1 MASTRLVRKAL
12 RNRTVSK
19 KRVSTIKRLTSK
31 PVIKNVDIEQIKE
44 EFANK
49 KAKPAAKKDAPVKEE
64 PKAAQEVVE
73 TPKTEA
79 KKPTPAKAK
88 VEAPEAEAKKPATA
102 KAEAPKAEE
111 KKKAAPKKAPA
122 KKAAAPKAEK
132 KDGKAAE

>member
-49 KAKPAAKKDAPVKEE
+49 KAKPATKKDAPVKEE

-79 KKPTPAKAK
+79 KKPAKAK
-88 VEAPEAEAKKPATA
+88 AEAPEAEAKKPATA
-102 KAEAPKAEE
+102 KAEAPKAKEE
-111 KKKAAPKKAPA
+111 KKAAHKKAPA

-132 KDGKAAE
+132 KDDKAAE

>member
-49 KAKPAAKKDAPVKEE
+49 KAKPAAKKNAPVKEE

-73 TPKTEA
+73 TQKTEA
-79 KKPTPAKAK
+79 KKPAKAK

-102 KAEAPKAEE
+102 KAEAPKAKEE
-111 KKKAAPKKAPA
+111 KKAAPKKAPA

-132 KDGKAAE
+132 KDDKAAE

>member
-19 KRVSTIKRLTSK
+19 RRVSAIKRLTSK

-49 KAKPAAKKDAPVKEE
+49 KAKPVAKKEAPVKEE
-64 PKAAQEVVE
+64 PKAAQEVAE
-73 TPKTEA
+73 TPK
-79 KKPTPAKAK
+79 
-88 VEAPEAEAKKPATA
+88 AEAKKPA
-102 KAEAPKAEE
+102 KANTEAPKAEKE
-111 KKKAAPKKAPA
+111 EKKAAPKKASA

-132 KDGKAAE
+132 KASKAAE

>member
-19 KRVSTIKRLTSK
+19 RRVSAIKRLTSK

-44 EFANK
+44 EFANN
-49 KAKPAAKKDAPVKEE
+49 KAKPVAKKEAPVKEE

-73 TPKTEA
+73 TPKTET
-79 KKPTPAKAK
+79 KKPAKAK
-88 VEAPEAEAKKPATA
+88 VKAPEAK
-102 KAEAPKAEE
+102 EE
-111 KKKAAPKKAPA
+111 KKVAPKKAPA

-132 KDGKAAE
+132 KASKAAE

>member
-73 TPKTEA
+73 TPKAEA
-79 KKPTPAKAK
+79 KKPAKAK

-102 KAEAPKAEE
+102 KAEAPKAKEE
-111 KKKAAPKKAPA
+111 KKAAHKKAPA

-132 KDGKAAE
+132 KDDKAAE